1 MMTKPLHRQ
10 RVYHDGVTVRRGS
23 AEEISTVSIAAGR
36 FKTEPHFK
44 KRVDL

>member
-1 MMTKPLHRQ
+1 MMTTPLHRR